1 MIKARRLRVE
11 QLEDRS
17 VPATFGVPW
26 SDSTHLT
33 VSLVPDGTAIAGH
46 TSNLFATLDAQFPRD
61 VWQRDLTRAVET
73 WAAAANVN
81 VGVVLDGGQP
91 MGTPG
96 LGQGDARFGDI
107 RVAAQAMSLEVLAIS
122 VPHDTV
128 LSTTWSGDVFLN
140 STVAFGST
148 SRPDLYTVLL
158 HEFGHVFG
166 LGPSTDPSS
175 VMFEHYTTAHGGL
188 SAGDTAAIQALYG
201 VRQPDA
207 NDVQNVNDSL
217 GKATVLSAGDGTVP
231 AVAFGDITTA
241 RDVDYFAIKPPS
253 GYGQSMVVHL
263 LTAGVSLLAPKVTVL
278 DAAGRTLDQAQSN
291 GSQGD
296 ALNMM
301 LFPVDA
307 SQTYYVRVEAASG
320 DSYSVGRYG
329 LAVMFPGR
337 QTVANATIDPMLRG
351 PYDTLSPSDLNQLF
365 RAPTS
370 VFVNDDVGGDN
381 EPAAARVLDPTRT
394 GALVT
399 HFGTVGSLNP
409 AGDVDYYRFKADQ
422 AQNGSGSVL
431 TATVSALGANGLTPR
446 IALLDRDL
454 HPVGTQVLANGHG
467 TFTIQSTGLVPK
479 GNYLLEVFADP
490 TQPGRAGNYALTI
503 DLGGQAAVVDT
514 FASGTLSAPTVAAP
528 DPVAKRTLYVGQTQL
543 IQFLLSADPATPGV
557 GGRVQMTLTDARG
570 QTLLSLTAPVG
581 SVVSGP
587 GLLLTPGEYHVTFR
601 AANATGALQFSL
613 RGAALSDPIG
623 PAAQDVTMA
632 PRYVDPQD
640 QSRFSYPGDIV
651 TDSPFLWETLAEWQ
665 VPRTQRIARFLA
677 GI

>member
-1 MIKARRLRVE
+1 ME

-33 VSLVPDGTAIAGH
+33 VSLVPDGAAIVGH
-46 TSNLFATLDAQFPRD
+46 TSNLFAMLDAQFPRD

-73 WAAAANVN
+73 WAAAANIN
-81 VGVVLDGGQP
+81 VGVVVDGGQP

-96 LGQGDARFGDI
+96 LGRGDARFGDI
-107 RVAAQAMSLEVLAIS
+107 RVAAQVMSPEVLAIS

-128 LSTTWSGDVFLN
+128 LSSTWSGDVFLN
-140 STVAFGST
+140 SAVAFGIN

-175 VMFEHYTTAHGGL
+175 VMYEHYTTAHGGL
-188 SAGDTAAIQALYG
+188 SAGDVSAIQALYG
-201 VRQPDA
+201 VRQPDG
-207 NDVQNVNDSL
+207 NDVQNANDSV
-217 GKATVLSAGDGTVP
+217 GKATVLSAGDGAVP

-241 RDVDYFAIKPPS
+241 KDVDYFAIKPPS
-253 GYGQSMVVHL
+253 GYGQAMMVHL
-263 LTAGVSLLAPKVTVL
+263 LTGGVSLLAPKLTVL
-278 DAAGRTLDQAQSN
+278 DAADHTLDQAQST

-296 ALNMM
+296 ALTMM
-301 LFPVDA
+301 LSLVDA
-307 SQTYYVRVEAASG
+307 NQTYFVRVEAASG

-329 LAVMFPGR
+329 LAVIFPGR
-337 QTVANATIDPMLRG
+337 QTVANAAIDPTLRG
-351 PYDTLSPSDLNQLF
+351 SYDTLSPSDLNQLF

-370 VFVNDDVGGDN
+370 AFVNDDIGADN
-381 EPAAARVLDPTRT
+381 EPGAARVLDPTRT

-399 HFGTVGSLNP
+399 HFGTVASLNP

-454 HPVGTQVLANGHG
+454 QPVGTQVLANGNG

-479 GNYLLEVFADP
+479 GNYLLKVFADP
-490 TQPGRAGNYALTI
+490 AQPARAGNYALTI
-503 DLGGQAAVVDT
+503 DLGGQAAVEDT
-514 FASGTLSAPTVAAP
+514 FASGALSAPTVAAP

-543 IQFLLSADPATPGV
+543 MQFLLSANPATTGV
-557 GGRVQMTLTDARG
+557 GGQVQMTLADARG
-570 QTLLSLTAPVG
+570 QTLLSLTTPVG

-601 AANATGALQFSL
+601 AVNATGAIRFTL
-613 RGAALSDPIG
+613 RGAP
-623 PAAQDVTMA
+623 
-632 PRYVDPQD
+632 
-640 QSRFSYPGDIV
+640 
-651 TDSPFLWETLAEWQ
+651 SPTPS
-665 VPRTQRIARFLA
+665 VPRPRT
-677 GI
+677 